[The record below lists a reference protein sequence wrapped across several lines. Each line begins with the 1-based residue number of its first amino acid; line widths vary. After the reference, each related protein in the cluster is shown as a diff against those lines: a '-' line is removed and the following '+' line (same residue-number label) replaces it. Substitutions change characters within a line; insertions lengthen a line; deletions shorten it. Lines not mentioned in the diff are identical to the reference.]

1 MRYCID
7 IDNTICTPTVGR
19 DYHKAEPWTDRI
31 DKVNKL
37 YDDGDYIIYFTAR
50 AMGRFSEEKHQ
61 IAQAKASSVLFE
73 LTQKQLD
80 QWGAKYHELIMGKPH
95 ADLFIDDKGM
105 NCNDFFDGVL

>member
-37 YDDGDYIIYFTAR
+37 YDDGD
-50 AMGRFSEEKHQ
+50 
-61 IAQAKASSVLFE
+61 
-73 LTQKQLD
+73 
-80 QWGAKYHELIMGKPH
+80 
-95 ADLFIDDKGM
+95 
-105 NCNDFFDGVL
+105 